1 MSSQAPLLGL
11 EVVNVVVDDFVVV
24 VILRTLRNKYL
35 HVMAVDG
42 DNFISNDWL
51 QQFKYLTLIDFLTV
65 FWVLPLISFGIITAV
80 HFPAS
85 FSSKPFISMTHFLL
99 LGTSCQNTKTM
110 FIIIHFLDP
119 IGSLV
124 SSLWV
129 VGGWVVVTLFL
140 NV

>member
-1 MSSQAPLLGL
+1 MKSFYSARIYISLSVLFTHKNNFKLNNTSPACSVSSQAPLLGL

-65 FWVLPLISFGIITAV
+65 F
-80 HFPAS
+80 
-85 FSSKPFISMTHFLL
+85 
-99 LGTSCQNTKTM
+99 
-110 FIIIHFLDP
+110 
-119 IGSLV
+119 
-124 SSLWV
+124 
-129 VGGWVVVTLFL
+129 
-140 NV
+140 